1 MSTAKKSRGSGR
13 NDEST
18 SGEAVV
24 FNVNKLSR
32 ELLIRVFGWL
42 PFHQRHETIPLVCRK
57 WAELTSVPCPLWEHP
72 CIDLQLYVDNHSR
85 GTSIDQQE
93 VIVRWANVLQWFSV
107 RASWVHSI
115 EIRNFSEDFA
125 AQHDCP
131 SGGLASLFGTLWDYL
146 ENLYISNC
154 APVMRP
160 DDLVHLACFSKLVR
174 LNIDSLRG
182 PVEARQLNH
191 LGRLTNLQELRIL
204 FAGHG
209 LEQNLLGGFPN
220 HLTALRKLRELELT
234 SVGPGA
240 FISLPESISNWVELR
255 DLQLYRCGFEKVP
268 ENISALSKLDTLLM
282 EGFSTPGLGS
292 IELPDHMSR
301 LTSLRRLILSGW
313 CYSSLPRVVGRLSQI
328 QELDFSFNPLPSLPS
343 DFQCWHNLEVLKLN
357 CCELQKLP
365 EAVRSCSKLIQLDVA
380 ANDDLDAIPTGAYL
394 ANLRD
399 LDLSRCD
406 FHRIPS
412 SLAGAINLER
422 LDMSYNTCMEVDAEG
437 RLLLLNLPAL
447 KQINITKDRLHA
459 VGLRGRRSEFKP
471 TPWTDCS
478 MYNLFLLSKELMAHR
493 PSRMIDVRLFDEQ
506 EVLSEM

>member
-1 MSTAKKSRGSGR
+1 MSESKRPRSEGLELSSGQ
-13 NDEST
+13 DT
-18 SGEAVV
+18 VY
-24 FNVNKLSR
+24 NVNKLSR

-72 CIDLQLYVDNHSR
+72 CIDLQLYIDGHRR
-85 GTSIDQQE
+85 GTSTDQE
-93 VIVRWANVLQWFSV
+93 KVIVRWASVLQWFSI

-125 AQHDCP
+125 VQHDCP
-131 SGGLASLFGTLWDYL
+131 PGGFASLFGTLWDYL

-154 APVMRP
+154 ALVMRA
-160 DDLVHLACFSKLVR
+160 DDLVHLSCFSKLVR

-209 LEQNLLGGFPN
+209 LGQNLLGGFPLE
-220 HLTALRKLRELELT
+220 LTALRKLRELELT

-240 FISLPESISNWVELR
+240 FVSLPNSISNWVELR
-255 DLQLYRCGFEKVP
+255 DLQLYRCGFEKLP
-268 ENISALSKLDTLLM
+268 ETISALTKLDTLLM

-292 IELPDHMSR
+292 IELPDSMSKLTLLQR
-301 LTSLRRLILSGW
+301 LVLSGW
-313 CYSSLPRVVGRLSQI
+313 CYSSLPGVVGRLSHI

-343 DFQCWHNLEVLKLN
+343 DLQCWHNLKVLKLN

-365 EAVRSCSKLIQLDVA
+365 EAVRSCSRLLQLDVA
-380 ANDDLDAIPTGAYL
+380 ANDDLDALPTGPYL
-394 ANLRD
+394 TNLID

-412 SLAGAINLER
+412 ALAGATKMER

-478 MYNLFLLSKELMAHR
+478 MYNLFLLSKELMAQR
-493 PSRMIDVRLFDEQ
+493 PGRMIDIRLFDEQ
-506 EVLSEM
+506 EDLGI